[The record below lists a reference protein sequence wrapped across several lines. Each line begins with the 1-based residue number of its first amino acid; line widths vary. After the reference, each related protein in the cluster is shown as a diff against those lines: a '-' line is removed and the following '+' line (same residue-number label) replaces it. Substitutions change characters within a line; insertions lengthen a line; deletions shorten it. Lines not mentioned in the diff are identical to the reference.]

1 MEPVG
6 SPPIVLVVD
15 DEPQVAWMLQFSLEA
30 EGYRTFTAR
39 DGRAA
44 LEAVREHRPHL
55 MLLDIMMPIMD
66 GWGVLEQLKRMP
78 DADRPRVIVVSAR
91 TSARDRDRAQ
101 ELGANAFVSK
111 PFDIDHMLQT
121 VASLLGS
128 GDPGA
133 RSPGEPNAALA

>member
-6 SPPIVLVVD
+6 SPPTVLVVD

-66 GWGVLEQLKRMP
+66 GWGVLEQLNRMP
-78 DADRPRVIVVSAR
+78 EADRPRVIVVSAR

-128 GDPGA
+128 GDPA
-133 RSPGEPNAALA
+133 RSSGEPNAALA